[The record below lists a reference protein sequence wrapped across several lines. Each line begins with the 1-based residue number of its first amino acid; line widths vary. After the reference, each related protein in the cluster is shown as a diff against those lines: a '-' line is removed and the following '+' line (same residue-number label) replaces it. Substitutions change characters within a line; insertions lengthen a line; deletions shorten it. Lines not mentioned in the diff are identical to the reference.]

1 MLTVHPLVGIE
12 ILHAVASM
20 SQFNDLAHLCQSEFK
35 RCPVHRRGQL
45 TEFIRKDIN
54 FLEEKREIETFMF
67 HVFRHAIHASDS
79 CQHRFTRFVAKL
91 GGVSFDVLN
100 IQ

>member
-1 MLTVHPLVGIE
+1 
-12 ILHAVASM
+12 
-20 SQFNDLAHLCQSEFK
+20 
-35 RCPVHRRGQL
+35 
-45 TEFIRKDIN
+45 
-54 FLEEKREIETFMF
+54 MF

-79 CQHRFTRFVAKL
+79 CLHRFTCFVAMP